1 MGKLLELTQAG
12 DREGIQAYFE
22 EKEPADLALE
32 AEEFDDEQLEML
44 LALLDTSQR
53 AEVLEY
59 AEDQL
64 RYRLAK
70 TMDPDELIDAFG
82 YMQKD
87 DIVDLLGDFPIGKRK
102 QVVDR
107 MQANDRKIVRQLL
120 AYPEDTAGG
129 LMSTAYIALK
139 KERSI
144 GQCLDKIRE
153 IAPRTEIIETIYV
166 IDTDSTLVGTADLR
180 DLLTTP
186 RDQTL
191 ESIMD
196 SHVISVTP
204 EVDQEEVA
212 KLVSKYDLPAIPV
225 VSARGRILGIVTVD
239 DVIDVIVEEYDEDML
254 EMAGINKEERLD
266 TPFRQSL
273 RMRLPWLLINLAT
286 AFLASA
292 VVKSFESVI
301 AQVVALS
308 AIMTI
313 VSGMGGN
320 AGTQTLS
327 LLVRE
332 LARGDISAAQA
343 RRSFGKEILLGIAN
357 GAINGFVT
365 GMIVYLVYG
374 NFYLGLIVLLAM
386 IGNLMVS
393 GIFGFLV
400 PLCLYR
406 LHADPAV
413 SSSIFVTTAT
423 DVLGFFIF
431 LGLAKLFLPL
441 LV

>member
-1 MGKLLELTQAG
+1 
-12 DREGIQAYFE
+12 
-22 EKEPADLALE
+22 
-32 AEEFDDEQLEML
+32 
-44 LALLDTSQR
+44 
-53 AEVLEY
+53 
-59 AEDQL
+59 
-64 RYRLAK
+64 
-70 TMDPDELIDAFG
+70 
-82 YMQKD
+82 
-87 DIVDLLGDFPIGKRK
+87 
-102 QVVDR
+102 
-107 MQANDRKIVRQLL
+107 
-120 AYPEDTAGG
+120 
-129 LMSTAYIALK
+129 
-139 KERSI
+139 
-144 GQCLDKIRE
+144 
-153 IAPRTEIIETIYV
+153 
-166 IDTDSTLVGTADLR
+166 
-180 DLLTTP
+180 
-186 RDQTL
+186 
-191 ESIMD
+191 
-196 SHVISVTP
+196 
-204 EVDQEEVA
+204 
-212 KLVSKYDLPAIPV
+212 
-225 VSARGRILGIVTVD
+225 
-239 DVIDVIVEEYDEDML
+239 
-254 EMAGINKEERLD
+254 
-266 TPFRQSL
+266 
-273 RMRLPWLLINLAT
+273 
-286 AFLASA
+286 
-292 VVKSFESVI
+292 
-301 AQVVALS
+301 
-308 AIMTI
+308 MTI

-441 LV
+441 RLILELFSLILKHIFF